1 MKKAVGYDNFLINEA
16 GLNLRQSVRFY
27 LLGTFGSFTVGEA
40 HFASLVEST
49 RCGFRVGREC
59 HVMTRGSCNQKL
71 NSRGKIELSSM

>member
-27 LLGTFGSFTVGEA
+27 LLGTSGSFTVGEA

-49 RCGFRVGREC
+49 KMRLQSGPGV
-59 HVMTRGSCNQKL
+59 
-71 NSRGKIELSSM
+71 SSNDKRFLQPKTQF

>member
-49 RCGFRVGREC
+49 RCGFREGREC
-59 HVMTRGSCNQKL
+59 HLMTRGSCNQKL